1 MVVNLESLKVAVVG
15 LGKMGLLHASIL
27 NVLPNVDLA
36 GLCDKSVVLRRFL
49 KKVNLGVIG
58 LGHQGRIHLRNCLHL
73 KKEVKVLGVA
83 DVSEKAL
90 RFAKK
95 IGVKN
100 VYTDYEDL
108 LKNEQIDAVVI
119 SLPNFLHLEGAHKGC
134 GGW

>member
-1 MVVNLESLKVAVVG
+1 MSTSHYVYKIMILGDPSVGKTSLIRRYVEERFSEEYITTIG
-15 LGKMGLLHASIL
+15 
-27 NVLPNVDLA
+27 VD
-36 GLCDKSVVLRRFL
+36 F
-49 KKVNLGVIG
+49 
-58 LGHQGRIHLRNCLHL
+58 L

-119 SLPNFLHLEGAHKGC
+119 SLPNFLHLERAHKGC